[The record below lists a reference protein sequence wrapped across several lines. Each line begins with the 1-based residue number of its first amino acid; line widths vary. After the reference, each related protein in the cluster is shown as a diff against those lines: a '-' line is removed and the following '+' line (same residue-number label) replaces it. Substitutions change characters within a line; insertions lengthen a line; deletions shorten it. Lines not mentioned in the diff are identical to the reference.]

1 MLGSMDN
8 MNRPTDG
15 DPQDSRPTE
24 QFWPMNPASTGR
36 PGGGP
41 PPQPAG
47 LDAHYERDKRRAVH
61 WSIGLTLA
69 LAVAV
74 GAVFLG
80 LSLGSRSPTASGAG
94 GTLPASQAAAL
105 NSTLNS
111 ADAPGTLA
119 LASSPAAGASAA
131 HPCAAA
137 RAAARA
143 DRRAGKLQAA
153 RLAIA
158 GCRGFRY
165 RLFRVALLRGID
177 GQVTVRTAH
186 GLRALAFERGTVQS
200 ATGATVVVRATDGTT
215 WTWDLVSDT
224 VVREHGAKVQ
234 RSALATG
241 QSVWVGGPVVSGA
254 KDARLIVI
262 APPGG
267 AAGVAPSPAPS
278 PSASSSASGS

>member
-1 MLGSMDN
+1 MLGGMDN
-8 MNRPTDG
+8 MNQPPGG

-24 QFWPMNPASTGR
+24 QFWPMNPAP
-36 PGGGP
+36 PGGPGAGQP
-41 PPQPAG
+41 PAG
-47 LDAHYERDKRRAVH
+47 PGAQHERDKRRAVH
-61 WSIGLTLA
+61 WSIGLTAA

-80 LSLGSRSPTASGAG
+80 LSLGGRSPGASGAAAA
-94 GTLPASQAAAL
+94 LPASQAAAL

-119 LASSPAAGASAA
+119 LTSSSATGAAAA

-143 DRRAGKLQAA
+143 DWRAGRPQAA

-165 RLFRVALLRGID
+165 RLFRATLLRGID

-186 GLRALAFERGTVQS
+186 GVRTLAFERGTVQS
-200 ATGATVVVRATDGTT
+200 ASGSTLVVRATDGTT
-215 WTWDLVSDT
+215 WTWDLVSNT
-224 VVREHGAKVQ
+224 VVREHGTKSQ
-234 RSALATG
+234 RSTLATG

-267 AAGVAPSPAPS
+267 AAGAAPSPAPS
-278 PSASSSASGS
+278 PSASSS